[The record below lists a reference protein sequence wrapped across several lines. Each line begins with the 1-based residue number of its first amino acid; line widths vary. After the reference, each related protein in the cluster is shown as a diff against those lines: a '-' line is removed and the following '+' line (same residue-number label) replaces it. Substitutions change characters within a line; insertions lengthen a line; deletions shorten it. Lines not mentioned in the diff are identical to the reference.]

1 MPHMFWTKVWTIL
14 KSYGVIL
21 GAVTIVSTAAVKID
35 RKKQHDIEVDKN
47 LKELNDTSNHYFSEI
62 SFRLQNIEQGI
73 DNINSR
79 LEVQGEAIEATQ
91 KSFKQYALRD
101 KTLTAEE
108 FYKYM
113 ENLQFENE
121 KKSKVTDTVEME
133 AVMKDYVPKIVV
145 RKIK

>member
-21 GAVTIVSTAAVKID
+21 GAITIVSTAAVKID
-35 RKKQHDIEVDKN
+35 RKKQHDILVDKN
-47 LKELNDTSNHYFSEI
+47 LKELNDTSNHYFNEI

-101 KTLTAEE
+101 KTLSAEE

-113 ENLQFENE
+113 ENLQYENE
-121 KKSKVTDTVEME
+121 KKTQLPDTVVMQE
-133 AVMKDYVPKIVV
+133 VMKDYVPKIVV

>member
-101 KTLTAEE
+101 KTLSAEE

-113 ENLQFENE
+113 EQLQFENE
-121 KKSKVTDTVEME
+121 KKSKVPDTVAME
-133 AVMKDYVPKIVV
+133 PVMKDYVPKIVV

>member
-21 GAVTIVSTAAVKID
+21 GAITIVSTAAVKID
-35 RKKQHDIEVDKN
+35 RKKQHDILVDKN
-47 LKELNDTSNHYFSEI
+47 LKELNDTSIHFFSEI

-101 KTLTAEE
+101 KTLSAEE

-113 ENLQFENE
+113 ENLQYDNE

>member
-21 GAVTIVSTAAVKID
+21 GAITIVSTAAVKID
-35 RKKQHDIEVDKN
+35 RKKQHDILVDKN
-47 LKELNDTSNHYFSEI
+47 LKELNDTSNHYFNEI

-91 KSFKQYALRD
+91 RSFKQYALRD

-113 ENLQFENE
+113 ENLKFENE
-121 KKSKVTDTVEME
+121 KKK
-133 AVMKDYVPKIVV
+133 
-145 RKIK
+145 

>member
-1 MPHMFWTKVWTIL
+1 MTSLFWTKLWTVL

-21 GAVTIVSTAAVKID
+21 GAITIIATTAVKID
-35 RKKQHDIEVDKN
+35 RKRIHDNELDKN
-47 LKELNDTSNHYFSEI
+47 LKRLSDTSSYYFNTMSI
-62 SFRLQNIEQGI
+62 RLQNIEQGI

-79 LEVQGEAIEATQ
+79 LEVQGEGLEATQ
-91 KSFKQYALRD
+91 KALKQYALRD
-101 KTLTAEE
+101 KTLSAEE

-113 ENLQFENE
+113 EQLQFENE
-121 KKSKVTDTVEME
+121 KKSRAPDTVAME

>member
-1 MPHMFWTKVWTIL
+1 MPTTFWTKVWTVL

-21 GAVTIVSTAAVKID
+21 GAITVISTAAVKID
-35 RKKQHDIEVDKN
+35 RKKQRDLRLEKD
-47 LKELNDTSNHYFSEI
+47 LKELADTSYHYFNDMSL
-62 SFRLQNIEQGI
+62 RLQNIEQGI
-73 DNINSR
+73 GSINSR

-101 KTLTAEE
+101 KTLSAEE

-113 ENLQFENE
+113 ENLQYDNE

-133 AVMKDYVPKIVV
+133 TVMKDYVPKIVV

>member
-21 GAVTIVSTAAVKID
+21 GAITIVSTAAVKID
-35 RKKQHDIEVDKN
+35 RKKQHDILVDKN
-47 LKELNDTSNHYFSEI
+47 LKELNDTSNHYFNEI

-101 KTLTAEE
+101 KTLSAEE

-113 ENLQFENE
+113 ENLKFENE

>member
-21 GAVTIVSTAAVKID
+21 GAITIVSTAAVKID
-35 RKKQHDIEVDKN
+35 RKKQHDIAVDKN

-101 KTLTAEE
+101 KTLSAEE

-113 ENLQFENE
+113 ENLQYENE
-121 KKSKVTDTVEME
+121 KKTQLPDTVVMQE
-133 AVMKDYVPKIVV
+133 VMKDYVPKIVV

>member
-21 GAVTIVSTAAVKID
+21 GAITIVSTAAVKID
-35 RKKQHDIEVDKN
+35 RKKQHDILVDKN
-47 LKELNDTSNHYFSEI
+47 LKELNDTSNHYFNEI

-101 KTLTAEE
+101 KTLSAEE

-113 ENLQFENE
+113 ENLQYDNE

-133 AVMKDYVPKIVV
+133 TVMKDYVPKIVV

>member
-21 GAVTIVSTAAVKID
+21 GAITIVSTAAVKID
-35 RKKQHDIEVDKN
+35 RKKQHDILVDKN
-47 LKELNDTSNHYFSEI
+47 LKELNDTSNHYFNEI

-101 KTLTAEE
+101 KTLSAEE

-113 ENLQFENE
+113 ENLKFENE

-133 AVMKDYVPKIVV
+133 TVMKDYVPKIVV

>member
-21 GAVTIVSTAAVKID
+21 GAITIVSTAAVKID
-35 RKKQHDIEVDKN
+35 RKKQHDILVDKN
-47 LKELNDTSNHYFSEI
+47 LKELNDTSNHYFNEI

-101 KTLTAEE
+101 KTLSAEE

-113 ENLQFENE
+113 ENLKFENE
-121 KKSKVTDTVEME
+121 KKK
-133 AVMKDYVPKIVV
+133 
-145 RKIK
+145 

>member
-1 MPHMFWTKVWTIL
+1 MPTTFWTKVWTVL

-21 GAVTIVSTAAVKID
+21 GAITVISTAAVKID

-101 KTLTAEE
+101 KTLSAEE

-113 ENLQFENE
+113 ENLQFDNE
-121 KKSKVTDTVEME
+121 KKTQLPDTV
-133 AVMKDYVPKIVV
+133 VMQEVLKDYVPKIVV

>member
-21 GAVTIVSTAAVKID
+21 GAITIVSTAAVKID
-35 RKKQHDIEVDKN
+35 RKKQHDILVDKN
-47 LKELNDTSNHYFSEI
+47 LKELNDTSIHFFSEI

-91 KSFKQYALRD
+91 RSFKQYALRD
-101 KTLTAEE
+101 KTLSAEE

-113 ENLQFENE
+113 ENLQYDNE

-133 AVMKDYVPKIVV
+133 TVMKDYVPKIVV

>member
-21 GAVTIVSTAAVKID
+21 GAITIVSTAAVKID
-35 RKKQHDIEVDKN
+35 RKKQHDILVDKN
-47 LKELNDTSNHYFSEI
+47 LKELNDTSNHYFNEI

-101 KTLTAEE
+101 KTLSAEE

>member
-21 GAVTIVSTAAVKID
+21 GAITIVSTAAVKID
-35 RKKQHDIEVDKN
+35 RKKQHDILVDKN
-47 LKELNDTSNHYFSEI
+47 LKELNDTSYHYFSEI

-101 KTLTAEE
+101 KTLSAEE

-113 ENLQFENE
+113 ENLKFENE

>member
-21 GAVTIVSTAAVKID
+21 GAITIVSTAAVKID
-35 RKKQHDIEVDKN
+35 RKKQHDILVDKN
-47 LKELNDTSNHYFSEI
+47 LKELNDTSNHYFNEI

-91 KSFKQYALRD
+91 RSFKQYALRD
-101 KTLTAEE
+101 KTLSAEE

-113 ENLQFENE
+113 ENLQYENE
-121 KKSKVTDTVEME
+121 KKNST
-133 AVMKDYVPKIVV
+133 P
-145 RKIK
+145 

>member
-1 MPHMFWTKVWTIL
+1 MPTTFWTKVWTVL

-21 GAVTIVSTAAVKID
+21 GAITVISTAAVKID
-35 RKKQHDIEVDKN
+35 RKKQHDIKVDKN
-47 LKELNDTSNHYFSEI
+47 LKELNDTSYHYFSEI

-101 KTLTAEE
+101 KTLSAEE

-113 ENLQFENE
+113 ENLQYENE
-121 KKSKVTDTVEME
+121 KKTQLPDTVVMQE
-133 AVMKDYVPKIVV
+133 VMKDYVPKIVV

>member
-1 MPHMFWTKVWTIL
+1 MPTTFWTKVWTIL

-21 GAVTIVSTAAVKID
+21 GAITVISTAAVKID

-73 DNINSR
+73 GSINSR
-79 LEVQGEAIEATQ
+79 LEMQGEAIEATQ